1 MQTIRTNQT
10 LQIERTPLTSM
21 KTRLTKKRQA
31 ILDALK
37 EQKHALSAAEVHA
50 LVPEVDLA
58 TVYRNLEHF
67 TNEKTI
73 KKLQLGS
80 QEARF
85 EFQHE
90 PHHHA
95 VCTECERVIHFT
107 APDEKIKKLLG
118 VTDFQVEELEVTVRG
133 ICNHSN

>member
-1 MQTIRTNQT
+1 
-10 LQIERTPLTSM
+10 M
-21 KTRLTKKRQA
+21 KNRLTKKRQS
-31 ILDALK
+31 ILDVLK
-37 EQKHALSAAEVHA
+37 RKKEALSAAEVHSF
-50 LVPEVDLA
+50 VPDIDLA
-58 TVYRNLEHF
+58 TVYRNLEYF
-67 TNEKTI
+67 TNEKVI

-107 APDEKIKKLLG
+107 APDEKLKKLLG
-118 VTDFQVEELEVTVRG
+118 IEEFKIDELEVTVRG
-133 ICNHSN
+133 ICNHEK

>member
-1 MQTIRTNQT
+1 
-10 LQIERTPLTSM
+10 M
-21 KTRLTKKRQA
+21 KTRLTRKRQA
-31 ILDALK
+31 ILDVLK
-37 EQKHALSAAEVHA
+37 DKKEALSAAEIHQ
-50 LVPEVDLA
+50 LVPDVDLA

-67 TNEKTI
+67 TNEKII

-118 VTDFQVEELEVTVRG
+118 IDDFEVDELEVTVRG
-133 ICNHSN
+133 ICNHKQ

>member
-1 MQTIRTNQT
+1 
-10 LQIERTPLTSM
+10 M
-21 KTRLTKKRQA
+21 KTRLTKKRQT
-31 ILDALK
+31 ILEVLK
-37 EQKHALSAAEVHA
+37 KQKEALSASEIHA

-58 TVYRNLEHF
+58 TVYRNLEYF
-67 TNEKTI
+67 TNEKLI

-85 EFQHE
+85 EYQHE

-95 VCTECERVIHFT
+95 VCTECERILHFT

-118 VTDFQVEELEVTVRG
+118 IEDFQVEELEVTVRG
-133 ICNHSN
+133 ICNHDK

>member
-1 MQTIRTNQT
+1 
-10 LQIERTPLTSM
+10 M

-31 ILDALK
+31 ILDTLK
-37 EQKHALSAAEVHA
+37 KQSEALSAAEVHA

-58 TVYRNLEHF
+58 TVYRTLEYF
-67 TNEKTI
+67 TKEKMI
-73 KKLQLGS
+73 KRLQLGS
-80 QEARF
+80 QEALF
-85 EFQHE
+85 EYQPV

-118 VTDFQVEELEVTVRG
+118 IDDFQVDELEVTVRG
-133 ICNHSN
+133 ICDHKK

>member
-1 MQTIRTNQT
+1 
-10 LQIERTPLTSM
+10 M

-37 EQKHALSAAEVHA
+37 SKKTVLSAADVHA
-50 LVPEVDLA
+50 LVPDVDLA

-67 TNEKTI
+67 TNQKII

-80 QEARF
+80 QEALY
-85 EFQHE
+85 EYQE
-90 PHHHA
+90 KPHHHA

-118 VTDFQVEELEVTVRG
+118 IEDFDVDELEVTVRG
-133 ICNHSN
+133 VCNHEK

>member
-1 MQTIRTNQT
+1 
-10 LQIERTPLTSM
+10 M

-31 ILDALK
+31 ILDVLK
-37 EQKHALSAAEVHA
+37 GQNNALSAAEVHA
-50 LVPEVDLA
+50 LIPDIDLA
-58 TVYRNLEHF
+58 TVYRNLEYF
-67 TNEKTI
+67 TNEKVI

-95 VCTECERVIHFT
+95 VCTDCHRVIHFT
-107 APDEKIKKLLG
+107 APDKKIMKLLG
-118 VTDFQVEELEVTVRG
+118 IEDFQVDELEVTVRG
-133 ICNHSN
+133 ICNHDQ